1 MSTDP
6 KVLLREI
13 LPVLKKEVPKKAAG
27 CWPDLERRVTQNFP
41 ALHEAFYALYG
52 HRYDFSDQLQ
62 KLLLAAVKSNASR
75 STELRALDVES
86 ETKPGWFHDNK
97 AIGGVCYVEQFAGNL
112 NGIRSRIPYFKSLGI
127 TYLHLMP
134 LFECPEGRSDGGYA
148 VSNYRNVNPALGS
161 MDDLKQL
168 AADLRCEGIR
178 LVLDFVYNHTS
189 DEHEWAMRAK
199 QGERKYL
206 DFYYFFPDRR
216 VPDQFEQNLREIFPA
231 ESPGSFSHCKE
242 LDLWVWTSFKN
253 YQWDLNY
260 SNPGVL
266 RAMVEEMLFL
276 ANVGVEVLRLDAV
289 AFAWKQM
296 GTPCE
301 SLEQVYTLVETFNS
315 VARIAAPA
323 LLFKSEAIVHPD
335 EVARYIAPDRCQ
347 LSYNPLLMALL
358 WETLAT
364 RKADL
369 LKHSLARRF
378 AVDPDTQWVN
388 YVRCHDD
395 IGWTFSDEDAAE
407 IGINGYDHRRFLN
420 DFYTGKFEGS
430 FARGLPFQINLNTG
444 DARVCGATASLAG
457 LEKALSEETDAEV
470 ELAIARVL
478 LLYSVIFSIG
488 GIPLIYLGDELAMLN
503 DYSYLDDEDRHDDSR
518 WAQRPRFE
526 KSHFLA
532 VKSPDSPANRLYKGF
547 RNLSRA
553 RRKAAALGGNHCEFV
568 EVSEASVFAYSRKFD
583 GQQLLVL
590 NNFSERRAQVAVDV
604 VKKILGASKFIDVL
618 GAKSMAAKQFVEIA
632 PYQSLWLVAASRRP
646 GRKKKAVSTLALHQ

>member
-1 MSTDP
+1 M
-6 KVLLREI
+6 
-13 LPVLKKEVPKKAAG
+13 
-27 CWPDLERRVTQNFP
+27 QNFP
-41 ALHEAFYALYG
+41 ALHESFYALYG
-52 HRYDFSDQLQ
+52 HRYDFTGQLQ
-62 KLLLAAVKSNASR
+62 DLLLAAVKSNNKRPAD
-75 STELRALDVES
+75 LRALDAES
-86 ETKPGWFHDNK
+86 EEKPGWFQDNK
-97 AIGGVCYVEQFAGNL
+97 AIGGVCYVDQFAGNL
-112 NGIRSRIPYFKSLGI
+112 EGVRSHIPYFKSLGI

-148 VSNYRNVNPALGS
+148 VSNYRNVNPAIGS

-168 AADLRCEGIR
+168 TADLRKEGIR
-178 LVLDFVYNHTS
+178 LVLDFIYNHTS
-189 DEHEWAMRAK
+189 DEHEWAMKAK

-206 DFYYFFPDRR
+206 DYYFFFPDRR
-216 VPDQFEQNLREIFPA
+216 IPDQFEQNLREIFPE
-231 ESPGSFSHCKE
+231 ESPGSFSHCEE
-242 LDLWVWTSFKN
+242 LDLWVWTSFKT

-260 SNPGVL
+260 SNPNVL

-301 SLEQVYTLVETFNS
+301 SLEQVYSLVEVFNCI
-315 VARIAAPA
+315 ARIAAPA

-335 EVARYIAPDRCQ
+335 EVARYVAPDRCQ

-358 WETLAT
+358 WEALAT
-364 RKADL
+364 RKTDL
-369 LKHSLARRF
+369 LRYSLTKRF
-378 AVDPDTQWVN
+378 AVDPDTQWIN

-407 IGINGYDHRRFLN
+407 IGINAYDHRRFLN

-430 FARGLPFQINLNTG
+430 FARGVPFQYNEKTG

-457 LEKALSEETDAEV
+457 LEKALKEETDVEV

-503 DYSYLDDEDRHDDSR
+503 DYSYVDDDDHHDDSR

-526 KSHFLA
+526 NAHFLA
-532 VKSPDSPANRLYKGF
+532 AKSPDAPAHRLYKGF
-547 RNLSRA
+547 RNLSLA
-553 RRKAAALGGNHCEFV
+553 RRKVVALGGNYCEFV
-568 EVSEASVFAYSRKFD
+568 DVSQTSVLAYVRVHDK
-583 GQQLLVL
+583 QQILVL
-590 NNFSERRAQVAVDV
+590 NNFSERPAQVAVGV
-604 VKKILGASKFIDVL
+604 VKQILGTNKLMDVL
-618 GAKSMAAKQFVEIA
+618 GAKFIAAKNVIEIA
-632 PYQSLWLVAASRRP
+632 PYQSLWLVEKAGHSSRR
-646 GRKKKAVSTLALHQ
+646 KKATSKSAAPQQPKEYA

>member
-1 MSTDP
+1 M
-6 KVLLREI
+6 
-13 LPVLKKEVPKKAAG
+13 PKKTAG
-27 CWPDLERRVTQNFP
+27 LWPDLERRVTQNFP

-62 KLLLAAVKSNASR
+62 KLLLVAVKSNTSR
-75 STELRALDVES
+75 STDLRALDSES
-86 ETKPGWFHDNK
+86 EKKPDWFQDNK
-97 AIGGVCYVEQFAGNL
+97 AIGGVCYVKQFAGNL

-148 VSNYRNVNPALGS
+148 VSNYRNVDPALGS

-168 AADLRCEGIR
+168 AADLRGEGIR

-199 QGERKYL
+199 KGEHKYL
-206 DFYYFFPDRR
+206 DYYHFFPDRR
-216 VPDQFEQNLREIFPA
+216 IPDQFEQTLREIFPE
-231 ESPGSFSHCKE
+231 ESPGSFSHCEE

-260 SNPGVL
+260 SNPNVL

-296 GTPCE
+296 GTMCE
-301 SLEQVYTLVETFNS
+301 SLEQVYTLVEMFNC
-315 VARIAAPA
+315 VARIASPA

-358 WETLAT
+358 WEALAT
-364 RKADL
+364 RKTDL
-369 LKHSLARRF
+369 LEHSLARRF

-420 DFYTGKFEGS
+420 EFYTGKFEGS
-430 FARGLPFQINLNTG
+430 FARGLPFQYNAKTG

-457 LEKALSEETDAEV
+457 LEKALKEETDVEV

-503 DYSYLDDEDRHDDSR
+503 DYSYLDDEVRHDDTR

-532 VKSPDSPANRLYKGF
+532 VKSPDAPAHRLYKGF

-553 RRKAAALGGNHCEFV
+553 RRKAVALGGNHCDFV
-568 EVSEASVFAYSRKFD
+568 DVAEASVLAYSRKFD

-590 NNFSERRAQVAVDV
+590 NNFSERRAEVAVDV
-604 VKKILGASKFIDVL
+604 VQKILGASKFMDVL
-618 GAKSMAAKQFVEIA
+618 GAKSMTAKQLIEIA

-646 GRKKKAVSTLALHQ
+646 GRKKKAVST

>member
-6 KVLLREI
+6 EILLRNF
-13 LPVLKKEVPKKAAG
+13 LPVLQKAMPKKTAG
-27 CWPDLERRVTQNFP
+27 LWPDLERRVTQNFP

-62 KLLLAAVKSNASR
+62 KLLLVAVKSNTSR
-75 STELRALDVES
+75 STDLRALDSES
-86 ETKPGWFHDNK
+86 EKKPDWFQDNK
-97 AIGGVCYVEQFAGNL
+97 AIGGVCYVKQFAGNL

-148 VSNYRNVNPALGS
+148 VSNYRNVDPALGS

-168 AADLRCEGIR
+168 AADLRGEGIR

-199 QGERKYL
+199 KGEHKYL
-206 DFYYFFPDRR
+206 DYYHFFPDRR
-216 VPDQFEQNLREIFPA
+216 IPDQFEQTLREIFPE
-231 ESPGSFSHCKE
+231 ESPGSFSHCEE

-260 SNPGVL
+260 SNPNVL

-296 GTPCE
+296 GTMCE
-301 SLEQVYTLVETFNS
+301 SLEQVYTLVEMFNC
-315 VARIAAPA
+315 VARIASPA

-358 WETLAT
+358 WEALAT
-364 RKADL
+364 RKTDL
-369 LKHSLARRF
+369 LEHSLARRF

-420 DFYTGKFEGS
+420 EFYTGKFEGS
-430 FARGLPFQINLNTG
+430 FARGLPFQYNAKTG

-457 LEKALSEETDAEV
+457 LEKALKEETDVEV

-503 DYSYLDDEDRHDDSR
+503 DYSYLDDEVRHDDTR

-532 VKSPDSPANRLYKGF
+532 VKSPDAPAHRLYKGF

-553 RRKAAALGGNHCEFV
+553 RRKAVALGGNHCDFV
-568 EVSEASVFAYSRKFD
+568 DVAEASVLAYSRKFD

-590 NNFSERRAQVAVDV
+590 NNFSERRAEVAVDV
-604 VKKILGASKFIDVL
+604 VQKILGASKFMDVL
-618 GAKSMAAKQFVEIA
+618 GAKSMTAKQLIEIA

-646 GRKKKAVSTLALHQ
+646 GRKKKAVST

>member
-6 KVLLREI
+6 EVSLRNF
-13 LPVLKKEVPKKAAG
+13 LPVLQKAVPKKAAG
-27 CWPDLERRVTQNFP
+27 LWPDLERRLTQNFT

-52 HRYDFSDQLQ
+52 HRDDVSDQLK
-62 KLLLAAVKSNASR
+62 KLLLTAVKSNISR
-75 STELRALDVES
+75 STELRSLDSES
-86 ETKPGWFHDNK
+86 EEKPDWFQDNK
-97 AIGGVCYVEQFAGNL
+97 AIGGVCYVKQFAGNL
-112 NGIRSRIPYFKSLGI
+112 NGIRSRIAYFKSLGI

-168 AADLRCEGIR
+168 AADLRGEGIR

-199 QGERKYL
+199 KGERKYL
-206 DFYYFFPDRR
+206 DYYFFFPDRSI
-216 VPDQFEQNLREIFPA
+216 PDQFEQDLREIFPE
-231 ESPGSFSHCKE
+231 ESPGSFSHCEE
-242 LDLWVWTSFKN
+242 LDLWVWTSFKK

-260 SNPGVL
+260 GNPDVL

-301 SLEQVYTLVETFNS
+301 SLAQVYTLVETFNS

-358 WETLAT
+358 WEALAT
-364 RKADL
+364 RKIDL
-369 LKHSLARRF
+369 LRHSLARRF
-378 AVDPDTQWVN
+378 AIHPDTQWVN
-388 YVRCHDD
+388 YVRSHDD

-430 FARGLPFQINLNTG
+430 FARGLPFQYNVDTG

-457 LEKALSEETDAEV
+457 LEKALKEETDVEV

-526 KSHFLA
+526 KSHFRA
-532 VKSPDSPANRLYKGF
+532 VKSPKTPASDLFKGF

-568 EVSEASVFAYSRKFD
+568 DVSEDSVLAYCRKFD
-583 GQQLLVL
+583 GQQLLAL

-646 GRKKKAVSTLALHQ
+646 GRKKKAVST

>member
-1 MSTDP
+1 VPTDP
-6 KVLLREI
+6 KVLLSAF
-13 LPVLKKEVPKKAAG
+13 LPVLQNTVPKQAAG
-27 CWPDLERRVTQNFP
+27 CWPDIERRVKQNYP

-52 HRYDFSDQLQ
+52 HRDDFSDQLH
-62 KLLLAAVKSNASR
+62 KLLLAAVKSNTSR
-75 STELRALDVES
+75 STELRALDSES
-86 ETKPGWFHDNK
+86 EARPGWFHDNK
-97 AIGGVCYVEQFAGNL
+97 AIGAACYVKQFAGNL

-134 LFECPEGRSDGGYA
+134 LFECPEGHSDGGYA
-148 VSNYRNVNPALGS
+148 VSNYRKVDPALGS

-168 AADLRCEGIR
+168 AADLRGEGIR
-178 LVLDFVYNHTS
+178 LVLDFIYNHTS

-199 QGERKYL
+199 QGEQKYL
-206 DFYYFFPDRR
+206 DYYFFFPDRSI
-216 VPDQFEQNLREIFPA
+216 PDRFEQNLREVFPE
-231 ESPGSFSHCKE
+231 ESPGSFSHCEE
-242 LDLWVWTSFKN
+242 LDLWVWTSFKS

-260 SNPGVL
+260 SNPDVL

-301 SLEQVYTLVETFNS
+301 SLEQVYTLVEIFNR
-315 VARIAAPA
+315 VVRIAAPA

-358 WETLAT
+358 WESLAT
-364 RKADL
+364 RKTNL
-369 LKHSLARRF
+369 LRHSLARRF

-395 IGWTFSDEDAAE
+395 IGWTFSDEDAAD
-407 IGINGYDHRRFLN
+407 IGINGFDHRRFLN
-420 DFYTGKFEGS
+420 DFYTGKFAGS
-430 FARGLPFQINLNTG
+430 FARGLPFQINAITG
-444 DARVCGATASLAG
+444 DARVCGSTASLAG
-457 LEKALSEETDAEV
+457 LEKALEEETDVEV

-503 DYSYLDDEDRHDDSR
+503 DYSYVDDKDRHDDSR
-518 WAQRPRFE
+518 WAQRPRFT
-526 KSHFLA
+526 KAHFLA
-532 VKSPDSPANRLYKGF
+532 VGSPDSPANRLYKGF
-547 RNLSRA
+547 RNLARA
-553 RRKAAALGGNHCEFV
+553 RRKVVALRGHLCEFLN
-568 EVSEASVFAYSRKFD
+568 VSAASVLAYCRDSD
-583 GQQLLVL
+583 GQKLLVL
-590 NNFSERRAQVAVDV
+590 NSFSERGTQVEADV
-604 VKKILGASKFIDVL
+604 VRKILGDGQLMDVL
-618 GAKSMAAKQFVEIA
+618 GARSITAKDFVEIA

-646 GRKKKAVSTLALHQ
+646 DRKKKAVST